1 MTSMY
6 WRDESLN
13 STLLFSMWKADLLK
27 VKTFWDPIFLRWQTS
42 HDVYRCS
49 VFIFVIWFLLRNNF
63 LIYQDLISSQ
73 MFSKKCYNLSVKPI
87 GAKCVS
93 DSAEVQLSP
102 FGDLSMKMS
111 HIASMKFEAI

>member
-1 MTSMY
+1 
-6 WRDESLN
+6 
-13 STLLFSMWKADLLK
+13 
-27 VKTFWDPIFLRWQTS
+27 
-42 HDVYRCS
+42 
-49 VFIFVIWFLLRNNF
+49 
-63 LIYQDLISSQ
+63 
-73 MFSKKCYNLSVKPI
+73 MFSEKCYNLSVKPI